1 MSVTRSLR
9 CIGLAAA
16 TLAGS
21 VALARTG
28 ATGVTGPAGA
38 DAASRS
44 RPITMVVPQ
53 APGGGVDLL
62 ARLVMHRMASALGQ
76 PLVIENRAGA
86 RGLIGT
92 RYVARAASDGYT
104 LLLTSP
110 SHNINAVLHQ
120 KAGYDALGDFTP
132 VALLARG
139 PFVLVA
145 HPDFEAKSTAE
156 LIALARKNPGG
167 IAYGSVGAGSFNHLL
182 GEMFNA
188 AAQVKLQ
195 HVPYKGS
202 AQAAS
207 AVVGGQIPLSFN
219 SLPRPPPFLPP
230 RRLPPP
236 RPPPPPPRRQGGP
249 PVAGPPAPGGPA
261 TAHRRQALGPDRAP
275 AARAR
280 DGAVDGAVS
289 RAHHLRQPA
298 RFWRPAGRAA
308 HPLAPGDRGRQ
319 RHARRLNA
327 PGLNAPAL
335 TGASRSPCDAARLAP
350 MALPC
355 ARQRREKPV

>member
-28 ATGVTGPAGA
+28 ATGVTGAAGA
-38 DAASRS
+38 DAAYPS

-62 ARLVMHRMASALGQ
+62 ARLVMHRLASALGQ
-76 PLVIENRAGA
+76 PVVIENRAGA
-86 RGLIGT
+86 GGLIGT

-219 SLPRPPPFLPP
+219 SLPGALPFI
-230 RRLPPP
+230 RAGRL
-236 RPPPPPPRRQGGP
+236 R
-249 PVAGPPAPGGPA
+249 
-261 TAHRRQALGPDRAP
+261 ALGVTTP
-275 AARAR
+275 
-280 DGAVDGAVS
+280 GVS
-289 RAHHLRQPA
+289 
-298 RFWRPAGRAA
+298 
-308 HPLAPGDRGRQ
+308 
-319 RHARRLNA
+319 
-327 PGLNAPAL
+327 
-335 TGASRSPCDAARLAP
+335 RLAP
-350 MALPC
+350 DIPPLSSVLPGYEGTTWYGILAPAGLPQPIVDRLSGQI
-355 ARQRREKPV
+355 ARLLQEPGMEQSMVQLGAQMSYANPQDFGHLLAAQTILWRQVIEDANVRPAD